1 MKDNRKSK
9 NAAPWGTLNWIATY
23 PYSQMDRKRR
33 KRAVRVVGMETLKDI
48 LKGPSISDGVAE
60 IWRLCG
66 KYGVTI
72 TKSAAKKLSKNCEAL
87 ASLETATI
95 DAAFGSAL
103 AKAWGLAK

>member
-1 MKDNRKSK
+1 MKNGEKSK

-33 KRAVRVVGMETLKDI
+33 KRIERVVGEETVKDI
-48 LKGPSISDGVAE
+48 LKGPSVSDAMAE

-72 TKSAAKKLSKNCEAL
+72 PKSTGTKLTKNL
-87 ASLETATI
+87 DVLVGLETAVRN
-95 DAAFGSAL
+95 AAFGSAL